1 MGNSAVAIITVLMII
16 ILLPFAFDN
25 AFALGIIAPD
35 DILTYS
41 TSGSLS
47 IDDLGTPN
55 VSDGENPPATI
66 SNNAPALF
74 PIGRTTVVWTVDNG
88 QQTKTDTQVVG
99 VASAPAANDPSNKIV
114 LISLDD
120 GYKSQ
125 FELARPIFNQYGINA
140 TFLVIC
146 GSIDENSS
154 SYMSPDMLLT
164 LESEGHD
171 VQSHSMTHPHFTDL
185 SSSERIFEL
194 GGAIQC
200 LEDIGINDVHM
211 FSLPFDD
218 GWDDPDVVNDISN
231 YYEFSRSHIGD
242 LFYLYCDYPGSGQTD
257 CSTYDSNGDFQENNR
272 YSIPYYNHNNVETD
286 NSDDLETLEDF
297 IQEANAATLNTPSV
311 VKQIPVINYHRINDN
326 NSLDFSSP
334 GFSTSIILLDAEM
347 KYLAENNF
355 TLITHSDKEY
365 DETSDHFVLGSL
377 PPDPTCVGDQ
387 TIVNGICTDPT
398 CIGDQT
404 LEIGVCIDPTCIG
417 DQTVVNGVCTDP
429 TCVGDQTLENSVCID
444 PTCVGDQTVVDGVCT
459 DPTCIGDQTVLN
471 GVCTDPTCVGDQTL
485 ENSVCIDPTC
495 IGDQTVVDGV
505 CVILPIIT
513 EVVSVTD
520 GIQISW
526 IQDPPVAPNFD
537 IIIDGVDTNDQY
549 RTTASPQIV
558 DSGVCFGVQARY
570 PEINY
575 FPISDETC
583 LDPTCIGDQTLVNH
597 VCVDPTCIGNQT
609 VVNGVCTDP
618 TCVGDQTLVDG
629 VCTDPTCIGN
639 QTVVNGV
646 CTDPTCIGDQ
656 TIVNGVCTDPTCIGD
671 QTIVNGVC
679 TDPICIGDQ
688 TLVAGVCIDPDD
700 DNDNDGILNDTDNCS
715 DVSNA
720 DQKDLDMDGTGDA
733 CDPLNEITQSKTVS
747 TNHSLIGDLIVSDGA
762 LLTLTN
768 NSNINCPLG
777 SKLLVTLPSGFLI
790 TAGSS
795 FTLS

>member
-1 MGNSAVAIITVLMII
+1 MGNSAVAIITVLMIV

-404 LEIGVCIDPTCIG
+404 LENSVCIDPTCIG
-417 DQTVVNGVCTDP
+417 DQTVV
-429 TCVGDQTLENSVCID
+429 
-444 PTCVGDQTVVDGVCT
+444 
-459 DPTCIGDQTVLN
+459 N

-597 VCVDPTCIGNQT
+597 VCV
-609 VVNGVCTDP
+609 
-618 TCVGDQTLVDG
+618 
-629 VCTDPTCIGN
+629 DPTCIGN